1 MRRVELD
8 ATLGSVEAIYDRL
21 AGTLGFPAHFGRNLD
36 ALYDTLTAD
45 IAGPVEIVW
54 RDHVASQ
61 RRLGIIYEELL
72 RVLYDVARE
81 RPDFRLTLT

>member
-21 AGTLGFPAHFGRNLD
+21 AGPLGFPAHFGRNLD
-36 ALYDTLTAD
+36 ALYDTLTGD
-45 IAGPVEIVW
+45 IAGPIEIVW
-54 RDHVASQ
+54 RDHIASQ

-72 RVLYDVARE
+72 RVLTDVARE